1 LACSVDPKLQTTLLG
16 VFDWALRRLEAL
28 SPSDQ
33 APFEDVDGKIQNKAV
48 KPHDGRIDAS
58 VSTSDHGSER
68 SGWVHR
74 RVRTLERE

>member
-1 LACSVDPKLQTTLLG
+1 

-48 KPHDGRIDAS
+48 KLLAPI
-58 VSTSDHGSER
+58 
-68 SGWVHR
+68 
-74 RVRTLERE
+74 